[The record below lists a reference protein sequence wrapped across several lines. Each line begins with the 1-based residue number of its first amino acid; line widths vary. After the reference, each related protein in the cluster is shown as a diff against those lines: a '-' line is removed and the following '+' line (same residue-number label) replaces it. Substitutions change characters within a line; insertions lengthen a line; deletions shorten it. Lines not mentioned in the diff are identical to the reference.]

1 MAEQAKQVPAG
12 LRDLVAQNPW
22 LRQILMMVG
31 IAASVAVGTGA
42 VLWSKQPEYQILY
55 SALAPEQSSSVIDA
69 LSSVGIPY
77 RLQQQ
82 SGAIMVPADKLHD
95 ARIRL
100 AGAGVIND
108 GSGLEM
114 LREEKGFGVSDF
126 MQSKKYEHALETELA
141 RTIESM
147 HQVRKA
153 RVHLAMP
160 KQSVFVRDRREPS
173 ASVMLDIYVGSSLDR
188 QQVKAIINMVSAS
201 VADLKSSSVTVVD
214 QRGNLLSAVG
224 EETAFE
230 VSSKQF
236 EYRKKIEREYEQRIG
251 ELLSPIAGNG
261 RVRVQAAVELDFSH
275 VEESRES
282 WNPDNKVV
290 RSEQVNIDRLAAD
303 QRAGGV
309 PGALSNQPPSTRA
322 DANTGEAGQDTE
334 SSSIT
339 RNYEIERVLNYT
351 EKPAGAIRKLSIAV
365 VLDGQASGESESE
378 TRSYSADQI
387 AQLTALVRDA
397 VGFDE
402 ARGDRVTVISASF
415 LPQEESN
422 LVMEE
427 PPIWE
432 QSWFVSLAKQSLTGL
447 AVILIVMGVIRP
459 GIKNLMQTSLPAGT
473 ASGAANGALNP
484 AVAALS
490 TSGNRMSFDDSLN
503 AVRATAEQDPRL
515 VAQVVKKWVADDAR

>member
-1 MAEQAKQVPAG
+1 MAEQARQAQLG
-12 LRDLVAQNPW
+12 LRDLVAHNPW
-22 LRQILMMVG
+22 LRQILMMIG

-42 VLWSKQPEYQILY
+42 VLWSKQPDYQTLY
-55 SALAPEQSSSVIDA
+55 ASLAPEQASSVIDA

-82 SGAIMVPADKLHD
+82 SGAIMVPAELLHD

-108 GSGLEM
+108 GTGLEM

-173 ASVMLDIYVGSSLDR
+173 ASVMLDIFAGSSLDR

-201 VADLKSSSVTVVD
+201 VADLKAGSVTVVD

-224 EETAFE
+224 EESAFE

-236 EYRKKIEREYEQRIG
+236 EYRKKIEREYEQRIA
-251 ELLSPIAGNG
+251 ELLTPIAGIG

-282 WNPDNKVV
+282 WNPDTKVV
-290 RSEQVNIDRLAAD
+290 RSEQVNIDRQVAD
-303 QRAGGV
+303 QKAGGI
-309 PGALSNQPPSTRA
+309 PGALSNQPPPTRA
-322 DANTGEAGQDTE
+322 DATSGEAGPDTE

-365 VLDGQASGESESE
+365 VLDGQESGDANSEQ
-378 TRSYSADQI
+378 RAYSPDQI

-402 ARGDRVTVISASF
+402 TRGDRVTVISANF
-415 LPQEESN
+415 LPQEVSEIT
-422 LVMEE
+422 VEE
-427 PPIWE
+427 PAFWE
-432 QSWFVSLAKQSLTGL
+432 QSWFGTLAKQLLTGL
-447 AVILIVMGVIRP
+447 AVILIVVGVIRP
-459 GIKNLMQTSLPAGT
+459 GIKNLMQTSLPSPGARGT
-473 ASGAANGALNP
+473 GQGDLNP

-490 TSGNRMSFDDSLN
+490 TSGHRMSFDDSVSS
-503 AVRATAEQDPRL
+503 VRSTAEQNPRL

>member
-1 MAEQAKQVPAG
+1 MAEQAMQRGLG
-12 LRDLVAQNPW
+12 LRELVAQNPW

-42 VLWSKQPEYQILY
+42 VMWSKQPEYQTLY
-55 SALAPEQSSSVIDA
+55 ASLAPEQASSVIDA

-77 RLQQQ
+77 RLQPQ
-82 SGAIMVPADKLHD
+82 SGAIMVPAASLHD

-100 AGAGVIND
+100 AGAGVVSD

-173 ASVMLDIYVGSSLDR
+173 ASVMLDIFVGSSLDR
-188 QQVKAIINMVSAS
+188 QQVKAIVNMVSAS
-201 VADLKSSSVTVVD
+201 VADLKPDSVTVVD

-224 EETAFE
+224 EESAFE

-236 EYRKKIEREYEQRIG
+236 EYRKKIEREYERRISD
-251 ELLSPIAGNG
+251 LLMPITGDG
-261 RVRVQAAVELDFSH
+261 RVRVQAAIELDFSH

-282 WNPDNKVV
+282 WNPDSRVV
-290 RSEQVNIDRLAAD
+290 RSEQVNIDRQVAE
-303 QRAGGV
+303 QNVGGV
-309 PGALSNQPPSTRA
+309 PGALSNQPASARA
-322 DANTGEAGQDTE
+322 DGNVGESGPDTE

-351 EKPAGAIRKLSIAV
+351 AKPAGAIRKLSIAV
-365 VLDGQASGESESE
+365 VLDGQENGAAESEI
-378 TRSYSADQI
+378 RSYSAAQI
-387 AQLTALVRDA
+387 EQLTALVRDA
-397 VGFDE
+397 VGYDE
-402 ARGDRVTVISASF
+402 TRGDRVTVISASF
-415 LPQEESN
+415 LPQDIDE
-422 LVMEE
+422 LVIEE
-427 PPIWE
+427 PAFWE
-432 QSWFVSLAKQSLTGL
+432 QSWFASLAKQTLIGL
-447 AVILIVMGVIRP
+447 AVILLVVVVIRP
-459 GIKNLMQTSLPAGT
+459 GMKNLMQTALPPAGSS
-473 ASGAANGALNP
+473 AQSANDLNP
-484 AVAALS
+484 AMAALAHG
-490 TSGNRMSFDDSLN
+490 GNRMSYDDSVN

>member
-1 MAEQAKQVPAG
+1 MAEQKSHRPLG
-12 LRDLVAQNPW
+12 LAEFVAHNPW
-22 LRQILMMVG
+22 LRQILMMIG

-42 VLWSKQPEYQILY
+42 VLWSKQPEYQTLY
-55 SALAPEQSSSVIDA
+55 SSLAPEQAASVVDT

-82 SGAIMVPADKLHD
+82 SGAIMVPADLLHD

-173 ASVMLDIYVGSSLDR
+173 ASVMLDIFAGSTVDR

-201 VADLKSSSVTVVD
+201 VADLKAESVTVVD

-224 EETAFE
+224 EESAFE

-236 EYRKKIEREYEQRIG
+236 EYRKKIEREYEQRIS
-251 ELLSPIAGNG
+251 ELLTPIAGIG

-282 WNPDNKVV
+282 WNPDSKVV
-290 RSEQVNIDRLAAD
+290 RSEQVNIDRQLAE
-303 QRAGGV
+303 QKAGGV
-309 PGALSNQPPSTRA
+309 PGALSNQPPAARA
-322 DANTGEAGQDTE
+322 DANSGDEPDTE
-334 SSSIT
+334 RSSIT
-339 RNYEIERVLNYT
+339 RNYEIERILNYT

-365 VLDGQASGESESE
+365 VLDGQESAESKAE
-378 TRSYSADQI
+378 TRTYSADQI

-402 ARGDRVTVISASF
+402 GRGDRVTVISASF
-415 LPQEESN
+415 LPEKVN
-422 LVMEE
+422 DIAVE
-427 PPIWE
+427 PPPFWQ
-432 QSWFVSLAKQSLTGL
+432 QSWFAGLAKQLLTGL
-447 AVILIVMGVIRP
+447 AVIFIVVGVIRP
-459 GIKNLMQTSLPAGT
+459 GIKNLMQTSLPVPGR
-473 ASGAANGALNP
+473 SVGNDSDLNP

-490 TSGNRMSFDDSLN
+490 TSGHRMSFDDSVSS
-503 AVRATAEQDPRL
+503 VRTTAEQDPRL